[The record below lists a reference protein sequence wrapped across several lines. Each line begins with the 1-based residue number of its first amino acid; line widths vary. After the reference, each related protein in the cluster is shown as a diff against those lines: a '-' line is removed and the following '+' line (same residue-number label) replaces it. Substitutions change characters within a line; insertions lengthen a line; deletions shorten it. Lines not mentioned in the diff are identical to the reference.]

1 MIDLKKIEHLA
12 MLARLELS
20 DEQKSSLISTIP
32 DIIEYMDILNE
43 VDTSSVEPTYQS
55 TGLTN
60 VTRKDEVDSDYNLGQ
75 SLLEHTNHDLQ
86 NDQIKV
92 KSVFN

>member
-1 MIDLKKIEHLA
+1 MDLKKIEHLA

-20 DEQKSSLISTIP
+20 EEQKSSLVDTLP
-32 DIIEYMDILNE
+32 DIIDYMDVLNE
-43 VDTSSVEPTYQS
+43 VDTTNVEPTYQS

-60 VTRKDEVDSDYNLGQ
+60 VTREDEIDSEYNLGQ
-75 SLLEHTNHDLQ
+75 SLLNHTQHDIQ

>member
-1 MIDLKKIEHLA
+1 MDLKLIEHLA
-12 MLARLELS
+12 KLVKLDLS
-20 DEQKSSLISTIP
+20 QEQKELLLEQLPS
-32 DIIEYMDILNE
+32 IIESVEVLNE
-43 VDTSSVEPTYQS
+43 VDTTNVEPTYQS

-60 VTRKDEVDSDYNLGQ
+60 VVREDEYNSETNLGQ
-75 SLLEHTNHDLQ
+75 SLLNHTQHEVV

>member
-20 DEQKSSLISTIP
+20 EEQKSSLVDTLP
-32 DIIEYMDILNE
+32 DIIDYMDVLNE
-43 VDTSSVEPTYQS
+43 VDTTNVEPTYQS

-60 VTRKDEVDSDYNLGQ
+60 VTREDEIDSEYNLGQ
-75 SLLEHTNHDLQ
+75 SLLNHTQHDIQ

>member
-20 DEQKSSLISTIP
+20 DEQKSSLINTLP

-60 VTRKDEVDSDYNLGQ
+60 VTRQDEVDSDYNLGQ

>member
-20 DEQKSSLISTIP
+20 DEQKKSLSDTLP
-32 DIIEYMDILNE
+32 SIIEYMDILNE
-43 VDTSSVEPTYQS
+43 VDTTNVAPTYQS

-60 VTRKDEVDSDYNLGQ
+60 VTREDVIDSDYNLGQ
-75 SLLEHTNHDLQ
+75 SMLEHTNHDLQ

>member
-1 MIDLKKIEHLA
+1 MMDLKKIEHLA

-20 DEQKSSLISTIP
+20 EEQKSSLVDTLP
-32 DIIEYMDILNE
+32 DIIDYMDVLNE
-43 VDTSSVEPTYQS
+43 VDTTNVEPTYQS

-60 VTRKDEVDSDYNLGQ
+60 VTREDEVDSEYNLGQ
-75 SLLEHTNHDLQ
+75 SLLNHTQHDIQ

>member
-20 DEQKSSLISTIP
+20 QEQKSSLVETLP
-32 DIIEYMDILNE
+32 DIIGYMDVLNE
-43 VDTSSVEPTYQS
+43 VDTTDVEPTYQS

-60 VTRKDEVDSDYNLGQ
+60 VTREDEVDSEYNLGQ
-75 SLLEHTNHDLQ
+75 SLLNHTQHDIQ

>member
-20 DEQKSSLISTIP
+20 DEQKQSLLATLPS
-32 DIIEYMDILNE
+32 IIEYMDILNE
-43 VDTSSVEPTYQS
+43 VDTSLVEPTYQS

-60 VTRKDEVDSDYNLGQ
+60 VTRKDEVDLEYNLGQ

-86 NDQIKV
+86 SDQIKV

>member
-20 DEQKSSLISTIP
+20 DEQKKSLLDTLPS
-32 DIIEYMDILNE
+32 IIEYMDILNE
-43 VDTSSVEPTYQS
+43 VDTSQVEPTYQS

-60 VTRKDEVDSDYNLGQ
+60 VTRKDEIDSEYNLGQ

>member
-20 DEQKSSLISTIP
+20 QEQKSSLVETLP
-32 DIIEYMDILNE
+32 DIIGYMDVLNE
-43 VDTSSVEPTYQS
+43 VDTTDVEPTYQS

-60 VTRKDEVDSDYNLGQ
+60 VTREDEVDAEYNLGQ
-75 SLLEHTNHDLQ
+75 SLLNHTQHDIQ

>member
-1 MIDLKKIEHLA
+1 MDLKLIEHLA
-12 MLARLELS
+12 KLVKLDLS
-20 DEQKSSLISTIP
+20 QEQKELLLEQLPS
-32 DIIEYMDILNE
+32 IIESVEVLNE
-43 VDTSSVEPTYQS
+43 VDTTNVAPTYQS

-60 VTRKDEVDSDYNLGQ
+60 VVREDEYNAQTNLGQ
-75 SLLEHTNHDLQ
+75 SLLNHTQHEVV

>member
-20 DEQKSSLISTIP
+20 DEQKKSLLDTLPS
-32 DIIEYMDILNE
+32 IIEYMDILNE
-43 VDTSSVEPTYQS
+43 VDTSQVEATYQS

-60 VTRKDEVDSDYNLGQ
+60 VTRNDEVYLDYNLGQ
-75 SLLEHTNHDLQ
+75 SLLKHTNHDLQ

>member
-20 DEQKSSLISTIP
+20 DEQKKSLLDTLPS
-32 DIIEYMDILNE
+32 IIEYMDILNE
-43 VDTSSVEPTYQS
+43 VDTSQVEATYQS

-60 VTRKDEVDSDYNLGQ
+60 VIRKDAVDLDYNLGQ
-75 SLLEHTNHDLQ
+75 SLLKHTNHDLQ